1 MNCPNCNTP
10 IAPNDV
16 FCTNCG
22 YRVDG
27 LLGEV
32 NPNKAPLKSCPQCQ
46 QSILESEHYCSN
58 CGYSFDGQPH
68 FVSSDLA
75 TEVVC
80 PNCGNRVSNT
90 VAHCPYCN
98 FRLSYKP
105 FPKVTAAGP
114 PYKTYSPSNFNG
126 SVSIDDYSALRGY
139 QLAPLG
145 SRIAAYCIDTIV
157 MSVGEVVCACVCF
170 YGLFKDGLN
179 EGRSVGKNAMHLRVI
194 NYNTGA
200 PATYGESCV
209 RNFCSCCPCWLFV
222 DKEHRRIGDYIAGTI
237 VIKDE

>member
-1 MNCPNCNTP
+1 MNCPNCNNTVD
-10 IAPNDV
+10 PNDI

-27 LLGEV
+27 LLDEV
-32 NPNKAPLKSCPQCQ
+32 NQNKATMKTCPQCQ
-46 QSILESEHYCSN
+46 LSISENEHYCPN

-68 FVSSDLA
+68 FVSSVPA
-75 TEVVC
+75 PQVVC

-90 VAHCPYCN
+90 FSQCPHCN
-98 FRLSYKP
+98 FRLSYKS
-105 FPKVTAAGP
+105 FPKAAAAGP
-114 PYKTYSPSNFNG
+114 HYTTYTPANANS
-126 SVSIDDYSALRGY
+126 SVSISDYSALRGY

-145 SRIAAYCIDTIV
+145 SRIAAYCIDTVV
-157 MSVGEVVCACVCF
+157 MGLAEIVCACACF

-179 EGRSVGKNAMHLRVI
+179 EGRSVGKNAMGLRVI

-209 RNFCSCCPCWLFV
+209 RNFCECCPCLLVFNS
-222 DKEHRRIGDYIAGTI
+222 EHRRIGDFVAGTI